1 MTDTKTKPLANARIV
16 GNELAAL
23 LPQDGKSWIFK
34 SHLVMLNFY
43 IVVVMMSPVTMGF
56 DGSMMNGLLSLTT
69 WNDYFGTP
77 RSSLLGLINAVLSL
91 GVLLAAFPA
100 GIICDK
106 YGRRASIIG
115 GTLVLLVATA
125 LQASSHNVAQFIVSR
140 FLVGVGIEF
149 TCMPAPVL
157 VTELAYPTHRGKVT
171 ALYNVFFYVGAIA
184 SSWITFGTFPL
195 NTTWGWRI
203 PSILQ
208 AVFTIFQ
215 LAFIWFVPESPRW
228 LISQGRTDEA
238 RAFFVR
244 YHAGGNESDVL
255 VDFEMSEVTQYLQ
268 SEIESSKMKWS
279 SLWETQADRRRLVII
294 VLVPFISQWAGN
306 GLITYYLSL
315 VLDTVGIKDSFSQT
329 LINGILQIFNA
340 CAALL
345 GSLLVDR
352 LGRRT
357 LWLWSAVGMLM
368 SYVAW
373 TICSAINYNTG
384 NSASGILVIVFIF
397 VYFFHYDI
405 AVTPFTWSYP
415 AELLPFHN
423 RSKGMSIVNFL
434 NGLTLLFNGFVN
446 PIAIAAIEWKYYI
459 VYDVIL
465 VVILL
470 VIFFLFPETRGR
482 TLEEIGEIFES
493 GTPAWRTGSM
503 VFGSG
508 NTAIDEKLDT
518 AVEVETAEV
527 VEK

>member
-1 MTDTKTKPLANARIV
+1 MTDTKTKPLAGARIV

-23 LPQDGKSWIFK
+23 LPQDGKLWIFK

-43 IVVVMMSPVTMGF
+43 VFVVMMSPATMGF

-77 RSSLLGLINAVLSL
+77 RSSLLGLINAVLSM

-106 YGRRASIIG
+106 YGRRVSIIG
-115 GTLVLLVATA
+115 GTLVLLLATA
-125 LQASSHNVAQFIVSR
+125 LQASAHNIAQFIVSR
-140 FLVGVGIEF
+140 FLVGVGIEL

-203 PSILQ
+203 PSLLQ

-215 LAFIWFVPESPRW
+215 FAFIWFVPESPRW
-228 LISQGRTDEA
+228 LVSKGRTEEA
-238 RAFFVR
+238 RDFFVR
-244 YHAGGNESDVL
+244 YHAGGDENDAL
-255 VDFEMSEVTQYLQ
+255 VEFEMSEVTQYLQ

-279 SLWETQADRRRLVII
+279 SLWETKADRRRLIII

-315 VLDTVGIKDSFSQT
+315 VLDTIGIKDSFTQT

-340 CAALL
+340 LAALL

-357 LWLWSAVGMLM
+357 LWLWSAVGMLL

-373 TICSAINYNTG
+373 TVCSAINFNTG
-384 NSASGILVIVFIF
+384 NKSAG
-397 VYFFHYDI
+397 
-405 AVTPFTWSYP
+405 YP
-415 AELLPFHN
+415 AEILPFHT
-423 RSKGMSIVNFL
+423 RSKGMAVVNFL
-434 NGLTLLFNGFVN
+434 NGGALLFNAFVN
-446 PIAIAAIEWKYYI
+446 PIAIGAIGWKYYI
-459 VYDVIL
+459 VYDVVL

-470 VIFFLFPETRGR
+470 VVFFVFPETRSR

-493 GTPAWRTGSM
+493 GTPAWRTSNM
-503 VFGSG
+503 VFGSRD
-508 NTAIDEKLDT
+508 TAIDEKLD
-518 AVEVETAEV
+518 AMVEVEN